1 MLEEKVINEICEWI
15 DTRIIKTSKPI
26 ISTGVPSGVHGF
38 GFITVSKV
46 EEDLDANNETFAEV
60 LMKYLDKKNISNVD
74 CYSHANIT
82 KETFSKIYSG
92 KTKYPKRENVALLA
106 ISLKLDINEYHDFI
120 EAASYA
126 SSRDKTDPLNIVE
139 YFIERGEYDLL
150 NIEEAVLKITGKYLA
165 STYE

>member
-15 DTRIIKTSKPI
+15 DTRIIKTSKPK
-26 ISTGVPSGVHGF
+26 ISTGVPSGIHGF

-74 CYSHANIT
+74 CYNHANIT

-106 ISLKLDINEYHDFI
+106 ISLKLDIDEYHDFI

-150 NIEEAVLKITGKYLA
+150 NIEEAVLKMTGKYLA

>member
-1 MLEEKVINEICEWI
+1 MLEEKVIKEICEWI
-15 DTRIIKTSKPI
+15 DTRTIKANEAKSFSS
-26 ISTGVPSGVHGF
+26 ISSGVPRF
-38 GFITVSKV
+38 GFIVVSKV

-60 LMKYLDKKNISNVD
+60 LMKYLNKKNISNVD

-106 ISLKLDINEYHDFI
+106 ISLKLDIDEYHEFI
-120 EAASYA
+120 KAASYA
-126 SSRDKTDPLNIVE
+126 SSRDKTDPLNVVE

-150 NIEEAVLKITGKYLA
+150 NIEEAVLKITGKFLA